1 MTALSDSDE
10 ETKAQGRFVNALKRF
25 ANRFKVHVI
34 VVAHPRKVKAGESI
48 RQDDIGGNSATVRLA
63 HSAIVVEK
71 PNLRI
76 IKARDSG
83 FLKVVE
89 CCYCPA
95 SRRIYQKNTGD
106 LNKFSWNDGSI
117 KMPKIKACDQP
128 EYDIQVGQQ
137 DTGNS
142 PF

>member
-83 FLKVVE
+83 FLNLIE

-95 SRRIYQKNTGD
+95 SRRIYQKDVGD

-117 KMPKIKACDQP
+117 PMPKIKACDSI
-128 EYDIQVGQQ
+128 EYAVQVGQP
-137 DTGNS
+137 DTGNAL
-142 PF
+142 F

>member
-1 MTALSDSDE
+1 MTALSDSEE

-34 VVAHPRKVKAGESI
+34 VVAHPRKTKAGESI

-71 PNLRI
+71 PNLRV

-83 FLKVVE
+83 MECLIE
-89 CCYCPA
+89 CCYCPD
-95 SRRIYQKNTGD
+95 SRRIYQKDKGD
-106 LNKFSWNDGSI
+106 LNRFSWDDGTVAQ
-117 KMPKIKACDQP
+117 PKKKACELP
-128 EYDIQVGQQ
+128 EYAVQVGQPE
-137 DTGNS
+137 GM
-142 PF
+142 F